1 VKTGHHKANGTS
13 RGTSLSRTF
22 KRNRSMKG
30 LSTKAFA
37 LMVLATPAFAFA
49 EDIANRGASQG
60 KGLAVIG
67 AGLALIG
74 GGIGIGLVG
83 KGAVESIARQPEAA
97 GKIQINMILA
107 AALIE
112 GATLFA
118 VVAGFIAK

>member
-1 VKTGHHKANGTS
+1 MTKLMSKCMWLAAGAVAALPAIALAEPEPVAKAAAEAA
-13 RGTSLSRTF
+13 TF
-22 KRNRSMKG
+22 GPS
-30 LSTKAFA
+30 S
-37 LMVLATPAFAFA
+37 
-49 EDIANRGASQG
+49 IG
-60 KGLAVIG
+60 KGLAVVG

-83 KGAVESIARQPEAA
+83 KGAVESIARQPEAS

-118 VVAGFIAK
+118 VFAGFGAK

>member
-1 VKTGHHKANGTS
+1 MIKALCNKYT
-13 RGTSLSRTF
+13 
-22 KRNRSMKG
+22 
-30 LSTKAFA
+30 
-37 LMVLATPAFAFA
+37 VLAMGAMAALPS
-49 EDIANRGASQG
+49 IAAAADETSQG
-60 KGLAVIG
+60 KGLAVMG
-67 AGLALIG
+67 AGIALIG

-83 KGAVESIARQPEAA
+83 KGAVEAIARQPEAT

>member
-1 VKTGHHKANGTS
+1 MMNKLMV
-13 RGTSLSRTF
+13 
-22 KRNRSMKG
+22 
-30 LSTKAFA
+30 KAFS
-37 LMVLATPAFAFA
+37 LMVLAAPAVAM
-49 EDIANRGASQG
+49 ANETTGASQG

-83 KGAVESIARQPEAA
+83 KGAVESIARQPEAT

-118 VVAGFIAK
+118 VVAGFLAK

>member
-1 VKTGHHKANGTS
+1 
-13 RGTSLSRTF
+13 
-22 KRNRSMKG
+22 MK
-30 LSTKAFA
+30 LLVNKAF
-37 LMVLATPAFAFA
+37 LAFAA
-49 EDIANRGASQG
+49 VAAAPAAALAQDGSTTG

-67 AGLALIG
+67 AGLALVG

-118 VVAGFIAK
+118 VVAGFLAK

>member
-1 VKTGHHKANGTS
+1 MKKIVKNTLIA
-13 RGTSLSRTF
+13 
-22 KRNRSMKG
+22 G
-30 LSTKAFA
+30 LAVA
-37 LMVLATPAFAFA
+37 LMPAFAHA
-49 EDIANRGASQG
+49 QGGTATPMLTSGIAAIGS
-60 KGLAVIG
+60 GLAV
-67 AGLALIG
+67 IG

-118 VVAGFIAK
+118 VVVGMIAKSTN